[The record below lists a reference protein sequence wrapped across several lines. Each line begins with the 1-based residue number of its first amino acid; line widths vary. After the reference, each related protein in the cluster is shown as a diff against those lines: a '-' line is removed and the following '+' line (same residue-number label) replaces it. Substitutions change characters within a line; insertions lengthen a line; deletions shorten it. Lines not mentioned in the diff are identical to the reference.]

1 MAGTGGGLW
10 RNHLLGRNIGCN
22 QCLWVPQVLPTET
35 ALSKLLT
42 EFIGTFFRVL
52 TFGLT
57 VLSGNPFAAGPKSGD
72 AFIPAIGLGPAPVAP
87 FLGGGA
93 AAAYQIQ
100 FPEG

>member
-1 MAGTGGGLW
+1 
-10 RNHLLGRNIGCN
+10 
-22 QCLWVPQVLPTET
+22 
-35 ALSKLLT
+35 
-42 EFIGTFFRVL
+42 VL

-57 VLSGNPFAAGPKSGD
+57 VLSGNPFAAGPKSGG